1 MPKYEFKLGA
11 YMDLLDKNELE
22 KALEKQTY
30 ALLADARGVKHFYFS
45 AQGLI
50 SGGSVTIPGPVAGV
64 TEAQLQQPNLGPLD
78 GYIWAIQRVT
88 IDGLT
93 GNTDVI
99 TFYRNSVQPN
109 NHLYSLGAAPNES
122 RHPGGHGSLLR
133 GGDVLVASGSGLTS
147 TGTLTLTGEAIEVPA
162 EMVAKLVL

>member
-22 KALEKQTY
+22 RALEKQTER
-30 ALLADARGVKHFYFS
+30 LLADARGVKHFYFS

-50 SGGSVTIPGPVAGV
+50 SGGSVQIPGPVAGV
-64 TEAQLQQPNLGPLD
+64 TEAQLQQPTLGPMD
-78 GYIWAIQRVT
+78 GYIWAIQRIT

-93 GNTDVI
+93 SATDVI
-99 TFYRNSVQPN
+99 TFYRSNVSAN
-109 NHLYSLGAAPNES
+109 NHLYSVTMAPNES
-122 RHPGGHGSLLR
+122 RHPGGHGSILR
-133 GGDVLVASGSGLTS
+133 GGDTLVAVGSSLTT

-162 EMVAKLVL
+162 EMIAKLVL

>member
-22 KALEKQTY
+22 RALEKQTE
-30 ALLADARGVKHFYFS
+30 ALIVDARGVKHFYFS

-50 SGGSVTIPGPVAGV
+50 ASGAVAIPGPNSSV
-64 TEAQLQQPNLGPLD
+64 TEAQLQQPNLGPED
-78 GYIWAIQRVT
+78 GYVWAIQRVT

-93 GNTDVI
+93 VNTDVI
-99 TFYRNSVQPN
+99 TFYRNIASPN
-109 NHLYSLGAAPNES
+109 NHLYSVSMPPLES
-122 RHPGGHGSLLR
+122 RHPGGHGSILR
-133 GGDVLVASGSGLTS
+133 GGDQLIAVGSGLTS

-162 EMVAKLVL
+162 EMIAKLVL